1 MKVVIEV
8 EDEKEME
15 RLRDILK
22 AEHITVVK
30 AQKEREIILKDIFNK
45 FKIKLPKNFKLNRQE
60 LHAR

>member
-8 EDEKEME
+8 EDEKEMK
-15 RLRDILK
+15 RLRGILK

-45 FKIKLPKNFKLNRQE
+45 FKVKLPKNFKINRQE

>member
-8 EDEKEME
+8 EDEKEMR

-30 AQKEREIILKDIFNK
+30 AQKEREIILKDILNK
-45 FKIKLPKNFKLNRQE
+45 FKVKLPKNFKLNRQE

>member
-8 EDEKEME
+8 EDEKEIK

-45 FKIKLPKNFKLNRQE
+45 FKVKLPKNFKLNRQE

>member
-8 EDEKEME
+8 EDEKEMK

-22 AEHITVVK
+22 VEHITVVK

-45 FKIKLPKNFKLNRQE
+45 FKVKLPKNFKLNRQE

>member
-8 EDEKEME
+8 EDEKEMK
-15 RLRDILK
+15 RLRGILK

-30 AQKEREIILKDIFNK
+30 TQKEREIILKDIFNK
-45 FKIKLPKNFKLNRQE
+45 FKVKLPKNFKINRQE

>member
-8 EDEKEME
+8 EDEKEMK
-15 RLRDILK
+15 RLRCILK

-45 FKIKLPKNFKLNRQE
+45 FKVKLPKNFKLNRQE

>member
-8 EDEKEME
+8 EDEKEIKKF
-15 RLRDILK
+15 RDILK

-30 AQKEREIILKDIFNK
+30 TRKQREIILEEIFNK
-45 FKIKLPKNFKLNRQE
+45 FNIRLPKNFKIDREE

>member
-8 EDEKEME
+8 EDEKEMK

-45 FKIKLPKNFKLNRQE
+45 FKVKLPKNFKLNRQE

>member
-8 EDEKEME
+8 EDEKDMK

-45 FKIKLPKNFKLNRQE
+45 FKVKLPKNFKLNRQE

>member
-8 EDEKEME
+8 EDEKEMR

-45 FKIKLPKNFKLNRQE
+45 FKVKLPKNFKLNRQE

>member
-45 FKIKLPKNFKLNRQE
+45 FKVKLPKNFKLNRQE